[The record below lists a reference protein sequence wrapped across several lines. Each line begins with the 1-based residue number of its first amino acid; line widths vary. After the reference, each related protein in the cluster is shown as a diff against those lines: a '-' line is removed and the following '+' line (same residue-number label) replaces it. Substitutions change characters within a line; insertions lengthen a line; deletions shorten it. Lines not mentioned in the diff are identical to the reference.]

1 MPCQIKNPANI
12 DLAPIEPH
20 VNGMYDHFNQKYG
33 FSKPPV
39 MVFDSDPSNQPNV
52 LGKTAYYDPSTLE
65 IHVYTDGRHPKD
77 MLRSIAHE
85 LIHHRQN
92 LEGRLDVGGYH
103 GEGYYLKN
111 EELKKL
117 EQEAMKD
124 GNETLREYE
133 DNLKLRRNE
142 QMSLKEWK
150 NNELNR
156 LLLEKF
162 GISKEELSEVEE
174 DEEKDELD
182 EQSKSDLED
191 RGARRAAGGRRL
203 DEEQEEE
210 ELEEGKGKFDDG
222 DGKDEKCDHVPCKD
236 AEEETKNENLQETIQ
251 KVLKSNKKI
260 RLRFK

>member
-1 MPCQIKNPANI
+1 
-12 DLAPIEPH
+12 
-20 VNGMYDHFNQKYG
+20 
-33 FSKPPV
+33 
-39 MVFDSDPSNQPNV
+39 
-52 LGKTAYYDPSTLE
+52 
-65 IHVYTDGRHPKD
+65 
-77 MLRSIAHE
+77 
-85 LIHHRQN
+85 
-92 LEGRLDVGGYH
+92 
-103 GEGYYLKN
+103 
-111 EELKKL
+111 
-117 EQEAMKD
+117 
-124 GNETLREYE
+124 
-133 DNLKLRRNE
+133 
-142 QMSLKEWK
+142 MSLKEWK